1 MHVVLLMH
9 VCIELHHARWPFVT
23 KSLSSDS
30 IVLRL
35 RYSTRTPSPR
45 YVYCPPETRLELEP
59 GLLFRRWLLCVAGL
73 RLEPLQ
79 CSAALQLPMTDV
91 AGPYD
96 LRPKTVRRDCL
107 LLDVT
112 IPRRASILVQQRM
125 PRLSPDETALG
136 RPRVM
141 EWREQ
146 PARPPVV
153 VGCVALARAPMPS
166 RRRLEMAGAKP
177 RAPAPGEP
185 RPAGSLRARRTPWTA
200 TRLWRVETLQRRRPL
215 KPAATR
221 STCTAELVAVA
232 DAEGAATSLP
242 HAEGTATM
250 APACASTP
258 ATGLTPVATRR
269 DERP

>member
-1 MHVVLLMH
+1 M
-9 VCIELHHARWPFVT
+9 
-23 KSLSSDS
+23 
-30 IVLRL
+30 
-35 RYSTRTPSPR
+35 
-45 YVYCPPETRLELEP
+45 YCPPETRQELEP
-59 GLLFRRWLLCVAGL
+59 GLLFRRWSLCVAGL

-96 LRPKTVRRDCL
+96 LRPKTVRRDRL

-200 TRLWRVETLQRRRPL
+200 TTLQRGETLQRRRPL
-215 KPAATR
+215 EPAAVT
-221 STCTAELVAVA
+221 STCTAELVADA
-232 DAEGAATSLP
+232 DAVGAATSLL
-242 HAEGTATM
+242 HAAGMATT
-250 APACASTP
+250 APACASTLG
-258 ATGLTPVATRR
+258 AGLTPAGTRR
-269 DERP
+269 SALP

>member
-1 MHVVLLMH
+1 M
-9 VCIELHHARWPFVT
+9 
-23 KSLSSDS
+23 
-30 IVLRL
+30 
-35 RYSTRTPSPR
+35 
-45 YVYCPPETRLELEP
+45 EP
-59 GLLFRRWLLCVAGL
+59 GLLFRRWLLCFAGL
-73 RLEPLQ
+73 RLVPLQ
-79 CSAALQLPMTDV
+79 CTAALQLPMTDV

-96 LRPKTVRRDCL
+96 LRPQTVRRDLL

-136 RPRVM
+136 RPRVT
-141 EWREQ
+141 EWRER
-146 PARPPVV
+146 PTRPPVV

-166 RRRLEMAGAKP
+166 RRRLEMAVAMP

-185 RPAGSLRARRTPWTA
+185 RPAAGGSLQARRMRWTA

-221 STCTAELVAVA
+221 STCAAELVAVA

-250 APACASTP
+250 APACASTLG
-258 ATGLTPVATRR
+258 AGLTPAGTRR
-269 DERP
+269 SDLP